1 MFLRL
6 MFFRLSLL
14 AFSLAF
20 SVQELSAAP
29 IVTPLDR
36 VQWAY
41 QGDNFNCR
49 LSTRVDNFGG
59 ISLEQKAGYALKI
72 KPSSVL
78 YHDEII
84 SYRLGRSAA
93 PWSLKSLPK
102 SQWFHALQPV
112 GQTKQPQEK
121 SSQKSHI
128 TSGVAELLQALQQ
141 GVWGH
146 INLVFADE
154 QQVHLVLP
162 AVSRGETFEQFY
174 ACLTELAPYSYE
186 QVRDRNF
193 YFDANEYLLSEQQQ
207 RQMKLTARYIEMAGD
222 IGKLL
227 IDGHSDSSGS
237 LADNLRLSQQR
248 ADDLYTHL
256 LEAGVDP
263 GLIEVR
269 SHGDRYPLADNSTA
283 KGRQQNRRVNLRII
297 RQKVN

>member
-6 MFFRLSLL
+6 SILT
-14 AFSLAF
+14 FSLFF
-20 SVQELSAAP
+20 SMLKLSAAP

-36 VQWAY
+36 VHWLY
-41 QGDNFNCR
+41 QGDNFNCQ
-49 LSTRVDNFGG
+49 LSTQVDNFGG
-59 ISLEQKAGYALKI
+59 ISLAQKAGYALEI
-72 KPSSVL
+72 QPDSVL
-78 YHDEII
+78 YHDDIVT
-84 SYRLGRSAA
+84 YRLGRSAA
-93 PWSLKSLPK
+93 PWSRKSLPQ
-102 SQWFHALQPV
+102 SQWFHGYQQV
-112 GQTKQPQEK
+112 SKQTKPQEK
-121 SSQKSHI
+121 QSQKSHF
-128 TSGVAELLQALQQ
+128 TTGVTELLQALQQ

-146 INLVFADE
+146 INLVFADK

-162 AVSRGETFEQFY
+162 AVSRGTSFEQFY

-207 RQMKLTARYIEMAGD
+207 EQMKLTARYLEMAGD
-222 IGKLL
+222 ISKLL

-237 LADNLRLSQQR
+237 MAENLRLSQQR

-256 LEAGVDP
+256 LEAGVKP
-263 GLIEVR
+263 ELIEVR

>member
-1 MFLRL
+1 MLN
-6 MFFRLSLL
+6 
-14 AFSLAF
+14 
-20 SVQELSAAP
+20 LSAAP
-29 IVTPLDR
+29 LVTPLDR
-36 VQWAY
+36 VHWEY

-59 ISLEQKAGYALKI
+59 ISLAQKAGYALEI
-72 KPSSVL
+72 QTDSVL
-78 YHDEII
+78 YHHEII
-84 SYRLGRSAA
+84 GYRLGRSAA
-93 PWSLKSLPK
+93 PWSRKSLPQ
-102 SQWFHALQPV
+102 SRWFHAPQQIKSQV
-112 GQTKQPQEK
+112 KPQESQSLK
-121 SSQKSHI
+121 SQI
-128 TSGVAELLQALQQ
+128 TTGVAELLQALQQ

-146 INLVFADE
+146 INLVFAD
-154 QQVHLVLP
+154 QQQLHLVLP
-162 AVSRGETFEQFY
+162 AVSRGSSFEQFY

-207 RQMKLTARYIEMAGD
+207 AQMKLTARYIEVAGD
-222 IGKLL
+222 ISKLL

-237 LADNLRLSQQR
+237 MAENLRLSQQR

-256 LEAGVDP
+256 LEAGVSP

-283 KGRQQNRRVNLRII
+283 QGRQKNRRVNLRII